1 MLAIRL
7 LWRNWRGGEVKLLAA
22 ALMLAVAVVSGIAIF
37 TDRLERTLVQE
48 TNMLLGAD
56 RILRSPQPHD
66 PAWSV
71 AADSAGIIHTTAVR
85 FNSMV
90 YAGNN
95 MYLGSVRAVSDGYP
109 LRGQIDISTTPFA
122 TAPEKINKAEGIPPP
137 GEAWVDS
144 RLLPLLHINL
154 GDKLAVGE
162 YELTATKVIIRQPD
176 SSSPFSFMGAG
187 LMINMA
193 DLEKTQVIQ
202 PGSRVQHHWLLA
214 TDTNTAMEKFIDW
227 LEPQLTQ
234 HQRIADLDSSQRGL
248 GRTLETGRQFLL
260 LAAVIGVLLAGVAIA
275 LAARQFS
282 TRHIDQVALMKSFG
296 VSANRIR
303 GLYFLQL
310 VVLAIVASSLGL
322 IAGELIQRSVAVS
335 LQNVYQITLG
345 GASLYPYMIS
355 YACGLLC
362 LIFFAFPSL
371 WFLPQV
377 PPLKILRRELAVSSV
392 QLWLQSAFAF
402 FAVLLLI
409 LLFSQDMK
417 LALSV
422 MLAMAGVL
430 VVAASLA
437 LLLLHLSRRFAT
449 NAGSVWRLAVANLQR
464 RREQTLVQVV
474 VFAVA
479 IMLLLTLTVVR
490 TSLIDEWQLQIP
502 ENAPNHFLVNVPP
515 HEVDAV
521 QQLLDAENL
530 TREQLYPM
538 VRGRLTQINGQDLTD
553 AQRAE
558 GSVFNREANLTW
570 TDTLAS
576 DNKIVAGDWWDTWQA
591 SEQQL
596 AGVSVEADFAKE
608 AGLTPGDRL
617 TFSLGG
623 LELEAEIASL
633 RSLDWRSMKPNF
645 FFIFEPGSLD
655 DYSPTYITS
664 LYLPADKKAFINEL
678 LHAHPT
684 MLIVELDRIIEQIRT
699 IITQVSNGV
708 QLVLL
713 LTLVGGCLVLFAA
726 VTSSIDSRKQEVGLL
741 RALGSS
747 RRLMLGSV
755 WAEFSILG
763 LLAGTIAVI
772 GAEMLLIS
780 LQYWVFQ
787 TPITPHY
794 IFWLVGP
801 LSGAL
806 LVGALGVLSC
816 RSIVNTP
823 PAVVLREAA

>member
-71 AADSAGIIHTTAVR
+71 AADNAGISHTSAVR
-85 FNSMV
+85 FNSMI

-214 TDTNTAMEKFIDW
+214 TDTNTEMDTFIDW

-303 GLYFLQL
+303 ALYFLQL

-502 ENAPNHFLVNVPP
+502 ADAPNHFLVNVPP
-515 HEVDAV
+515 HEVEAV

-570 TDTLAS
+570 TDVLAS

-591 SEQQL
+591 AEQQL

-772 GAEMLLIS
+772 GAEMLLVS

-794 IFWLVGP
+794 IFWLIGS

-816 RSIVNTP
+816 RSIVNTL
-823 PAVVLREAA
+823 PAVVL

>member
-1 MLAIRL
+1 
-7 LWRNWRGGEVKLLAA
+7 
-22 ALMLAVAVVSGIAIF
+22 
-37 TDRLERTLVQE
+37 
-48 TNMLLGAD
+48 
-56 RILRSPQPHD
+56 
-66 PAWSV
+66 
-71 AADSAGIIHTTAVR
+71 
-85 FNSMV
+85 
-90 YAGNN
+90 
-95 MYLGSVRAVSDGYP
+95 
-109 LRGQIDISTTPFA
+109 
-122 TAPEKINKAEGIPPP
+122 
-137 GEAWVDS
+137 
-144 RLLPLLHINL
+144 
-154 GDKLAVGE
+154 
-162 YELTATKVIIRQPD
+162 
-176 SSSPFSFMGAG
+176 
-187 LMINMA
+187 MA

>member
-71 AADSAGIIHTTAVR
+71 AADSAGITHTTAVR

-422 MLAMAGVL
+422 MLAMVGVL

-449 NAGSVWRLAVANLQR
+449 NAGSVWRLAVANLQL

-490 TSLIDEWQLQIP
+490 TSLIDEWQSQIP
-502 ENAPNHFLVNVPP
+502 DNAPNHFLVNVPP

-576 DNKIVAGDWWDTWQA
+576 DNKIVAGDW
-591 SEQQL
+591 L
-596 AGVSVEADFAKE
+596 
-608 AGLTPGDRL
+608 
-617 TFSLGG
+617 
-623 LELEAEIASL
+623 
-633 RSLDWRSMKPNF
+633 
-645 FFIFEPGSLD
+645 
-655 DYSPTYITS
+655 
-664 LYLPADKKAFINEL
+664 
-678 LHAHPT
+678 
-684 MLIVELDRIIEQIRT
+684 
-699 IITQVSNGV
+699 
-708 QLVLL
+708 
-713 LTLVGGCLVLFAA
+713 
-726 VTSSIDSRKQEVGLL
+726 
-741 RALGSS
+741 
-747 RRLMLGSV
+747 
-755 WAEFSILG
+755 
-763 LLAGTIAVI
+763 
-772 GAEMLLIS
+772 
-780 LQYWVFQ
+780 
-787 TPITPHY
+787 
-794 IFWLVGP
+794 
-801 LSGAL
+801 
-806 LVGALGVLSC
+806 
-816 RSIVNTP
+816 
-823 PAVVLREAA
+823 